1 MDDRHGMTR
10 AQQRAIRP
18 EMVDFVLEHAD
29 VDLEAGNG
37 CRASRISNRRVTDL
51 LRDRADVAVVERARN
66 IVVITC
72 GEEIVTVMRDYNQ
85 NGRRFRR
92 QWPTWSSRPTKRFAC
107 AA

>member
-1 MDDRHGMTR
+1 MDEADYTFSRHGMTR

-37 CRASRISNRRVTDL
+37 CRASRISNRRVTDI
-51 LRDRADVAVVERARN
+51 LRGGADVAVVERARN

-72 GEEIVTVMRDYNQ
+72 GEEIDA
-85 NGRRFRR
+85 RR
-92 QWPTWSSRPTKRFAC
+92 QDDGRI
-107 AA
+107 AAVSH